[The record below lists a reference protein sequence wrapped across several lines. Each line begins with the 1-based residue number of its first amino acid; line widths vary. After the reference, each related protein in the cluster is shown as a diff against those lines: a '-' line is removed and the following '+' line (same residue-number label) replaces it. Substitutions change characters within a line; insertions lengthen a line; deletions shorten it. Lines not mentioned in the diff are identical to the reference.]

1 MKCLLWISELNVN
14 RINQNSRLLK
24 RRNFIKTTSAASLAT
39 LISPKIVGDGRQFSG
54 NNLIKP
60 GALKRGDRIALVTPG
75 SYITNDEKQESI
87 NNLQNLGFEV
97 IYSDRLMQKN
107 GYFSAIDEERAA
119 DLNEMFSR
127 EDIAG
132 IVCARGG
139 YGCVRILPYL
149 DYNLINNNPKPLI
162 GFSDITALLFALY
175 KYSSLVTY
183 HGPVATSTF
192 SKFSKKYL
200 KKILINSEDNLELEN
215 SKSRNNYN
223 IYGITSVSDGI
234 SEGELIGGNLSIVA
248 SLIGTPYDVDTTG
261 KIIFLEEFL
270 EEPYRI
276 DRMLTQMLQAGKFE
290 KAAGVALGVFKM
302 CEPNRKNPAFNG
314 SFSLMDVLKDRLGNL
329 GIPVIYGL
337 SFGHVVDKLT
347 LPVGIKAEIN
357 SERKTLKLL
366 EKPVA

>member
-1 MKCLLWISELNVN
+1 M
-14 RINQNSRLLK
+14 K

-39 LISPKIVGDGRQFSG
+39 LLSTKLNAQEKQFFG
-54 NNLIKP
+54 NQLVKP
-60 GALKRGDRIALVTPG
+60 SALKRGDKIALITPG
-75 SYITNDEKQESI
+75 SYITKTEKQESI
-87 NNLQNLGFEV
+87 KNLQELGFEV
-97 IYSDRLMQKN
+97 TYSERLMQKN
-107 GYFSAIDEERAA
+107 GYFSATDKERAA

-127 EDIAG
+127 EDIQG

-139 YGCVRILPYL
+139 YGCTRILPFL
-149 DYNLINNNPKPLI
+149 DYNLINKNPKPLI

-175 KYSSLVTY
+175 KFSSLVTY
-183 HGPVATSTF
+183 HGLVATSTF
-192 SKFSKKYL
+192 SKFSQNYFEKV
-200 KKILINSEDNLELEN
+200 LINSEEKLVLES

-223 IYGITSVSDGI
+223 IYGITSITEGI
-234 SEGELIGGNLSIVA
+234 REGELIGGNLSIVA

-276 DRMLTQMLQAGKFE
+276 DRMLTHMLQAGKFE
-290 KAAGVALGVFKM
+290 KAAGVALGVFKL
-302 CEPNRKNPAFNG
+302 CEPNRQNPAFIG
-314 SFSLMDVLKDRLGNL
+314 SFSLMDVLKDRLGKL

-357 SERKTLKLL
+357 SEKKTLKLL